1 MKGFAHLLVLV
12 ILLIGVGVGAVLVQQ
27 PNIFKS
33 KACNDY
39 SYASFSA
46 SYGACQGDPRYN
58 SKYDLSGPDDVPDGC
73 VNASDWSSISM
84 KISQC
89 GSSSPTPSPKPTP
102 TSTVQ
107 PTPTPARI
115 PVTPTFTPPQPI
127 SADIDVTY
135 IERTPRYYRYCVA
148 DGGSIPSLCPGTE
161 NQKRWPD
168 VGENITYKAH
178 VMTKK
183 NSAGV
188 LSSGN
193 ASFFY
198 QWLINGGV
206 VSTGQSAVAS
216 SGETVVEY
224 TTTFPSSSQSIQFKI
239 TPHTTVNGDI
249 AANNALTIGSHD
261 LTLSIWAEKG
271 IYDIFNRTLN
281 MAGTYSFEDWIESQ
295 FKKMNERFAQAKYGS
310 IAPSGIKDR
319 VRIDKMVAGE
329 QMDIGDSKLGY
340 DRTCSP
346 ASPMSSDEHQYLI
359 DGRWQFTDGDCD
371 NQIGKT
377 VGADGNWQNYVNTY
391 VNTVDWGLIH
401 ELAHQLGVVDLYRQN
416 IKPNDGN
423 SPNGGIH
430 IKGLDGQQVPYSRLN
445 FPVFANPGSMGGG
458 DRSPYPDGTYFESQ
472 TAGGLNSNSGLRRGF
487 YGEYLFDT
495 PANTSL
501 KVVDKS
507 GYPIADAQI
516 KLYQKDIYSEDVDD
530 IPEINGTTDSQGI
543 INLPNRQVNGG
554 TTATGHTLK
563 PNPFGLIG
571 VVGTN
576 GNMILQV
583 IKNNKDGYG
592 FLTVN
597 DLNTAYYAGNRDNA
611 LITVKTNFTSGL
623 PPVITPTPAYF
634 ILPTPIPTPSFGADT
649 TRPTVYFSI
658 YPKSSFVRRG
668 ASLKLDAS
676 ASDNVGVKQ
685 VEFYLDNRTQMISTL
700 TSLPYS
706 YKWIVP
712 STTRWGFH
720 TIYATVSDN
729 AGNTTTKST
738 RVFVY

>member
-12 ILLIGVGVGAVLVQQ
+12 LLLIGIGVGAVLVQQ

-33 KACNDY
+33 KACNEY
-39 SYASFSA
+39 SYAGFSA
-46 SYGACQGDPRYN
+46 SYNACQGDPRYN
-58 SKYDLSGPDDVPDGC
+58 VEYDLSGSDGVPDGC
-73 VNASDWSSISM
+73 VDTADWPSISV

-89 GSSSPTPSPKPTP
+89 GSSPPAPSPKPTP
-102 TSTVQ
+102 IFTVQ
-107 PTPTPARI
+107 PMPTPTRI
-115 PVTPTFTPPQPI
+115 PVIPTFAPPQPI

-148 DGGSIPSLCPGTE
+148 DGGNIPSLCPGTE

-168 VGENITYKAH
+168 VGENITYQAH

-183 NSAGV
+183 NSSGV

-193 ASFFY
+193 ASFSY
-198 QWLINGGV
+198 QWLVNGGV

-224 TTTFPSSSQSIQFKI
+224 TTTFPSSSQSIQFKV
-239 TPHTTVNGDI
+239 TPHTTVSGDI

-310 IAPSGIKDR
+310 IAPSGIKGR
-319 VRIDKMVAGE
+319 VRIDKMVVADNLDG
-329 QMDIGDSKLGY
+329 GS
-340 DRTCSP
+340 
-346 ASPMSSDEHQYLI
+346 SPMNSDAEQYLI
-359 DGRWQFTDGDCD
+359 DGRWQFTDDDATNTKGT
-371 NQIGKT
+371 GG
-377 VGADGNWQNYVNTY
+377 VWQDYINKYVVTI
-391 VNTVDWGLIH
+391 DWGLIH

-416 IKPNDGN
+416 IKNNEPD
-423 SPNGGIH
+423 SPNGGVHVKDIN
-430 IKGLDGQQVPYSRLN
+430 GNQVSYSRLN
-445 FPVFANPGSMGGG
+445 FPVFKGPNGLMGAG
-458 DRSPYPDGTYFESQ
+458 DTTPYKDGTYFESH
-472 TAGGLNSNSGLRRGF
+472 TTGGLNSNAGLRRGF
-487 YGEYLFDT
+487 YGEYLYDT
-495 PANTSL
+495 PTNTSL
-501 KVVDKS
+501 TVVDKS
-507 GYPIADAQI
+507 GYPIANAQI
-516 KLYQKDIYSEDVDD
+516 KLYQKDMNSEDVDD
-530 IPEINGTTDSQGI
+530 IPEITGDTDSQGI
-543 INLPNRQVNGG
+543 INLPNRPVQGG

-563 PNPFGLIG
+563 PNPFGHIG

-576 GNMILQV
+576 GNMIIQV
-583 IKNNKDGYG
+583 IKAGQDGYG
-592 FLTVN
+592 FLTVH
-597 DLNTAYYAGNRDNA
+597 DLNVEYYRGNKDNV
-611 LITVKTNFTSGL
+611 LITVKTNFASGL
-623 PPVITPTPAYF
+623 PPVVTSTPAYF
-634 ILPTPIPTPSFGADT
+634 ILPTLTPTPPSGSDT

-658 YPKSSFVRRG
+658 YPKSSFVRSG

-676 ASDNVGVKQ
+676 ASDSVGVKQ
-685 VEFYLDNRTQMISTL
+685 VEFYLDNRTKMISTL

-706 YKWIVP
+706 YKWIVS

-720 TIYATVSDN
+720 TIYATASDN